1 VYLAKS
7 FARKPSQKRNS
18 TPGHGHATSSS
29 NVTACSVH
37 HRWPNRKKRKQKA
50 EESIR
55 PSLRDERGIVG
66 KGCKVLNR
74 RRRRSQQAES
84 IAKDLRYEAKVVVI
98 GEKGDGYVQVGFF
111 VFEFLMFFCVAVSV
125 EQIFSQ
131 VGRVEC
137 NGRIR
142 QECNGEKKIM
152 TCD

>member
-37 HRWPNRKKRKQKA
+37 HRWPNRKKKKTKA

-55 PSLRDERGIVG
+55 HSLRDERGIVG

-111 VFEFLMFFCVAVSV
+111 VFEFLMFFLCRRVRGTN
-125 EQIFSQ
+125 IFPSWSCRMQ
-131 VGRVEC
+131 WPYQTRM
-137 NGRIR
+137 
-142 QECNGEKKIM
+142 QW
-152 TCD
+152 